1 MDHLV
6 FKLFSGLFRLID
18 TVVYWAVNVLYQL
31 FIMISEAGIFTPE
44 NIRTFGSRIYV
55 LLGVFML
62 FKVSFSFI
70 NYILNP
76 DTFSDKSKGV
86 NKLLMNFF
94 VVLIGIVAVP
104 YIFQAAYSLQA
115 IVLRDNV
122 IGSLV
127 MGMNAEVMNNNN
139 YDYIEQGGKLMSY
152 TTLSAFIR
160 LNPDVVGP
168 ECAANPVLALTEE
181 IDNKQVPIY
190 ENGVRKAE
198 LNPAC
203 TNPSDDYPSAQAAM
217 EVAVNKKNS
226 SNVGELLVNAYSHND
241 TTYLLGTNAVNLT
254 VDVDGEEMFIFD
266 YSFILSTIAG
276 GFLAWILLI
285 FCIDIA
291 TRSVK
296 LGFLQLIAPIPI
308 ISYIDPK
315 NGKDGIFKK
324 WTKECTSTYLSL
336 FVRLLAIYFVLFIIT
351 LIINGGIVNIA
362 TGTPINN
369 FLVKVFI
376 IFGALMFA
384 KDLPKLISDITGVKL
399 DGGFTLNPLK
409 KLGSSPY
416 AAGAMGLVGGAL
428 GGFAANQWA
437 RGKEVA
443 KAWKKAGEVPGA
455 TFTDKFK
462 GGLSA
467 INRGNILTGIAGA
480 GSAGVRGAFAGFT
493 GGGKGSLFD
502 AAGKGIKA
510 SSQARNLRD
519 KKYGMADKIRDK
531 ATDLAGI
538 KAATGTT
545 SLLKNEVNK
554 LQEKLNNAKRNEHVY
569 AEEFARQVSG
579 TKLHAAKLYQTFN
592 GEVETTD
599 EKGNPTKYK
608 SFSYEEYGFEDV
620 KNYVSSKGITVDWST
635 ISDADKN
642 MYFDIA
648 ASDGVIVGRDVFNS
662 ISSLYD
668 ARNAAD
674 IEGRKL
680 QKEINDINEDMNKF
694 KDRNK

>member
-1 MDHLV
+1 MWL
-6 FKLFSGLFRLID
+6 GNLFRSLFLLID
-18 TVVYWAVNVLYQL
+18 GVVYWAVNILYQL
-31 FIMISEAGIFTPE
+31 FIMISETGIFTPE
-44 NIRTFGSRIYV
+44 NIKTFGSRIYV

-115 IVLRDNV
+115 IVLKDNV

-127 MGMNAEVMNNNN
+127 MGMNAKVMGNND

-160 LNPDVVGP
+160 LKPDIVGE
-168 ECAANPVLALTEE
+168 ECAANPVVAVTDE
-181 IDNKQVPIY
+181 NGPVY

-203 TNPSDDYPSAQAAM
+203 ALGDVNGAL
-217 EVAVNKKNS
+217 EVKVNGS
-226 SNVGELLVNAYSHND
+226 TVGETLVKAYSENNTNYFTLTGLVNA
-241 TTYLLGTNAVNLT
+241 T
-254 VDVDGEEMFIFD
+254 VVEGGEETWIFD
-266 YSFILSTIAG
+266 YSIILSTIAG

-285 FCIDIA
+285 FCIDVA

-324 WTKECTSTYLSL
+324 WTKECTGTYLSL

-351 LIINGGIVNIA
+351 LILNGEMVNVT
-362 TGTPINN
+362 TGNPQTNL
-369 FLVKVFI
+369 FVKIFI

-416 AAGAMGLVGGAL
+416 AAGAMGLVGGAVGGGIANAYAAYKNNLGWRKGTLSTL
-428 GGFAANQWA
+428 GGVFGAGR
-437 RGKEVA
+437 RG
-443 KAWKKAGEVPGA
+443 
-455 TFTDKFK
+455 
-462 GGLSA
+462 LM
-467 INRGNILTGIAGA
+467 AGA
-480 GSAGVRGAFAGFT
+480 T

-502 AAGKGIKA
+502 SAVKGITD
-510 SSQARNLRD
+510 SSSRRNLR
-519 KKYGMADKIRDK
+519 KYGRVGKDGKPLDGYSTWDMIMDK
-531 ATDLAGI
+531 ATTMGGVKHEGGTSSQLKSELNLLQQKLAN
-538 KAATGTT
+538 
-545 SLLKNEVNK
+545 S
-554 LQEKLNNAKRNEHVY
+554 KRNEHSMSTALNQKISDSDKMMAGLFKTFDGAMRAGADGKPEYVKKTY
-569 AEEFARQVSG
+569 ADYLESVAKMHAESSG
-579 TKLHAAKLYQTFN
+579 
-592 GEVETTD
+592 
-599 EKGNPTKYK
+599 
-608 SFSYEEYGFEDV
+608 
-620 KNYVSSKGITVDWST
+620 VDWASLT
-635 ISDADKN
+635 DAGK
-642 MYFDIA
+642 A
-648 ASDGVIVGRDVFNS
+648 AIKSNVVSLGVAGTEDVFNEFNT
-662 ISSLYD
+662 LYET
-668 ARNAAD
+668 RN
-674 IEGRKL
+674 
-680 QKEINDINEDMNKF
+680 NEDLVGKALEKQIKDMQEDMDKF
-694 KDRNK
+694 KGKKS

>member
-86 NKLLMNFF
+86 NQLLMNFF

-203 TNPSDDYPSAQAAM
+203 TNPSDDYPSAQTAM

-276 GFLAWILLI
+276 GFFAWILLI
-285 FCIDIA
+285 FCIYIA
-291 TRSVK
+291 TRCVK

-409 KLGSSPY
+409 KLGASPY
-416 AAGAMGLVGGAL
+416 AAGAMGLVGGAV
-428 GGFAANQWA
+428 GGMAANTWA
-437 RGKEVA
+437 LASKIKKDG
-443 KAWKKAGEVPGA
+443 WKKG
-455 TFTDKFK
+455 FTDGFT
-462 GGLSA
+462 GPRGFGHAVGNAFTGL
-467 INRGNILTGIAGA
+467 AGA

-493 GGGKGSLFD
+493 SGGKGSLF
-502 AAGKGIKA
+502 AGAGKGIKA
-510 SSQARNLRD
+510 SNQARFNRDVYAGNPNVEGSRYGWTQRRLDDINKFAGVKNKDAGVGKYD
-519 KKYGMADKIRDK
+519 KKMKDLKRQMENLQGQEHALREALAHYIPTSGFEYSDFDASKLYKYNTDGSK
-531 ATDLAGI
+531 ATDANKHYEYVDFAAYQAAGGKI
-538 KAATGTT
+538 TDSAVFDEFVQRQKGIDFYDV
-545 SLLKNEVNK
+545 EY
-554 LQEKLNNAKRNEHVY
+554 EKLRKQYGQYEDA
-569 AEEFARQVSG
+569 
-579 TKLHAAKLYQTFN
+579 
-592 GEVETTD
+592 
-599 EKGNPTKYK
+599 YK
-608 SFSYEEYGFEDV
+608 S
-620 KNYVSSKGITVDWST
+620 
-635 ISDADKN
+635 
-642 MYFDIA
+642 
-648 ASDGVIVGRDVFNS
+648 
-662 ISSLYD
+662 
-668 ARNAAD
+668 RNAA
-674 IEGRKL
+674 K
-680 QKEINDINEDMNKF
+680 
-694 KDRNK
+694 KD